1 MRDFRPGQTA
11 TWTKTIT
18 EADVY
23 AFAGITGDF
32 NPLHVDREFAA
43 RSRFGERIAHGML
56 TAGLI
61 SAVLGMRL
69 PGPGGVYLS
78 QTLTFL
84 RPVRF
89 GDTVR
94 AEAEVVAWRPDRR
107 ILTLRT
113 TCTNQRGEVVVEGE
127 AALLVDPIPEGRQG
141 SGEDGARAEEQE

>member
-1 MRDFRPGQTA
+1 MEFTPGQKA

-32 NPLHVDREFAA
+32 NPLHVDGEFAR
-43 RSRFGERIAHGML
+43 RSRFGERIAHGIL

-69 PGPGGVYLS
+69 PGPGGIFLS
-78 QTLTFL
+78 QTLKFL
-84 RPVRF
+84 KPVRF
-89 GDTVR
+89 GDTVT
-94 AEAEVVAWRPDRR
+94 AQAEVVSYRDDKR

-113 TCTNQRGEVVVEGE
+113 ACLNQRGETVLEGE
-127 AALLVDPIPEGRQG
+127 SVLLVDPVPE
-141 SGEDGARAEEQE
+141 S